1 MSNDINTRVNI
12 PKVELPATAPKPV
25 AQERVRPEPVKPTA
39 AEVKVLQKSDPQ
51 ELRRQLSEAT
61 ELLNRQMASNKR
73 DLNFSVDEVT
83 DKVVV
88 TVKNSQSGEV
98 VRQIPS
104 EAALKL
110 AQSLGDMKGMLRD
123 EKI

>member
-12 PKVELPATAPKPV
+12 PNVELPATAPKPV
-25 AQERVRPEPVKPTA
+25 AQERARPEPVKPTA

-51 ELRRQLSEAT
+51 ELRRKLSEAT

-110 AQSLGDMKGMLRD
+110 AQSLDDMKGFLQD

>member
-12 PKVELPATAPKPV
+12 PKVELPATSAKPV
-25 AQERVRPEPVKPTA
+25 VQERARPEPIKPTA

-51 ELRRQLSEAT
+51 ELRRQLREAT

-110 AQSLGDMKGMLRD
+110 AQSLDDMKGFLQD